1 MTEESALP
9 ADDLTRQASVID
21 ADDPRL
27 THLGVVGDTY
37 TVLLT
42 GDDTAG
48 RYSLIDMLVPPGGGP
63 PAHRHD
69 FEEMFHVLDGQ
80 VEITFRGETST
91 AHTGQTVNIPARAPH
106 QFRNASDRPARLLCL
121 TTPSGLDRMFVAIG
135 DRLPTRLSPAPVL
148 SRDELERR
156 IGAAS
161 GLAAELGMESMP
173 PG

>member
-1 MTEESALP
+1 MSEQPAIP
-9 ADDLTRQASVID
+9 ADDPTRQASVVD

-37 TVLLT
+37 TILLT

-48 RYSLIDMLVPPGGGP
+48 RYSLVDMLVPPGGGP
-63 PAHRHD
+63 PPHRHD

-91 AHTGQTVNIPARAPH
+91 AYAGQTVNVPALAPH
-106 QFRNASDRPARLLCL
+106 RFRNASDRPARLLCL
-121 TTPSGLDRMFVAIG
+121 TTPAGLDRMFVAIG
-135 DRLPTRLSPAPVL
+135 DRLPTRTSPAPVL
-148 SRDELERR
+148 GGDELMHR

-161 GLAAELGMESMP
+161 DLAAELGIENLP
-173 PG
+173 PA